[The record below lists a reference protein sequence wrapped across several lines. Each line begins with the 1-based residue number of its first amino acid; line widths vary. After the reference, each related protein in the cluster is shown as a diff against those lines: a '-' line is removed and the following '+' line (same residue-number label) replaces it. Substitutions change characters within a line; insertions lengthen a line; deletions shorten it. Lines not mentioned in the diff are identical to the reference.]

1 MRGLGIRWMGPFKAG
16 AAWAAALVPTVA
28 WVVWAASVALAG
40 TPGVTADTI
49 RIGTFQALT
58 GPAAP
63 IGTEFV
69 RGMRTYFAWVN
80 DQGGVN
86 GRKIEL
92 LVENDEFKPANTVAL
107 VRKLVEQDQV
117 FAIVGGLGT
126 PTSLA
131 VLDYLVQQEVPFVY
145 QASGVSA
152 FAYPP
157 KRTVFA
163 VQPNYT
169 VEGRIIARYAVETLG
184 SQRLAIM
191 YENDD
196 MGKEGLGG
204 VEAYMAS
211 KGLKL
216 AAAIPFNFGETTFAT
231 HVLKLRQ
238 ANPDAIII
246 YGLQQPTVNILK
258 EIDRQGVKAARF
270 ASYITADLNL
280 LKLAGEAA
288 EGLMMTG
295 WVPILSPDDPDAARY
310 LEVVSQYNP
319 DYKGTPSGFLAAGWV
334 AAEIFTEGVRRA
346 GRNLTR
352 ESLIAA
358 LESME
363 HWNGIIAKDITY
375 GPNQRAGKVSLYFLK
390 VEKGNFVAISGWVEM

>member
-1 MRGLGIRWMGPFKAG
+1 MGLLLGLAVTLLWLTSGLVL
-16 AAWAAALVPTVA
+16 AWAA
-28 WVVWAASVALAG
+28 
-40 TPGVTADTI
+40 PGVMADTV

-63 IGTEFV
+63 IGTEFT

-80 DQGGVN
+80 DQGGVH

-131 VLDYLVQQEVPFVY
+131 VLDYLVERGVPFVY

-152 FAYPP
+152 FAFPP

-184 SQRLAIM
+184 VRRLAIL

-196 MGKEGLGG
+196 VGKEGLAG
-204 VEAYMAS
+204 VEEYMKA
-211 KGLKL
+211 KGLEL
-216 AAAIPFNFGETTFAT
+216 AAAIPFSFTETAFAA

-238 ANPDAIII
+238 ARADAVII
-246 YGLQQPTVNILK
+246 YGLQQPTVNLLK
-258 EIDRQGVKAARF
+258 EIHRQGIDVPRF
-270 ASYITADLNL
+270 VSYITADLNL

-288 EGLMMTG
+288 EGVMMTG
-295 WVPILSPDDPDAARY
+295 WVPILSPDDPDAAKY
-310 LEVVSQYNP
+310 LETVARYNP
-319 DYKGTPSGFLAAGWV
+319 DYKQTPSGFLAAGWV
-334 AAEIFTEGVRRA
+334 AAEVFVEGLRRA
-346 GRNLTR
+346 GRELTR
-352 ESLIAA
+352 ERFVEA
-358 LESME
+358 ME
-363 HWNGIIAKDITY
+363 TLHRWNGIIAKEITY
-375 GPNQRAGKVSLYFLK
+375 GPGQRAGKTSLYFLK
-390 VEKGNFVAISGWVEM
+390 VEGGNFVAISGWVEM